1 MIDWKWREKLG
12 LGGDPLGGD
21 PLAGNPL
28 GGNPLCGNYVADTLG
43 CL

>member
-12 LGGDPLGGD
+12 LGGDPLGG
-21 PLAGNPL
+21 NPL
-28 GGNPLCGNYVADTLG
+28 GGNYVADTLG